1 MTPEENASIQQSQ
14 ANAPS
19 AKKERPH
26 LLSYLVVLFSAAFLL
41 LVMSY
46 FMQQRRSDQQVIDGL
61 QQSLSAMQ
69 TTQNAIERNRELLGE
84 NNALKERLSALEE
97 QAKTAAAQQVEQ
109 QKAILALDYLWRI
122 EREYFQGRYSS
133 ARALIREFEQA
144 GLEEHLP
151 EEPISDPDYRSPTQ
165 QYKSIYNLLF

>member
-1 MTPEENASIQQSQ
+1 MTPEEHTPQQPPNP
-14 ANAPS
+14 AS

-26 LLSYLVVLFSAAFLL
+26 LLSYLAILFSAAFLL
-41 LVMSY
+41 LLLSY

-61 QQSLSAMQ
+61 QQNMSAMQ
-69 TTQNAIERNRELLGE
+69 TTQNVIERNRELLDE
-84 NNALKERLSALEE
+84 NAALKKQLTALEE
-97 QAKTAAAQQVEQ
+97 QAGALEAQRIEQ
-109 QKAILALDYLWRI
+109 ENTTLALDWLWRI

-133 ARALIREFEQA
+133 ARALIREFEEA

-151 EEPISDPDYRSPTQ
+151 DEALVDPDYRTPAQ